1 MTVEELLTQVRYQ
14 INDTDKV
21 EYTDT
26 ELIGYVNDGL
36 DFISKELIRLSS
48 PVLLKYTTLSLTDGA
63 ADLPNDFVR
72 EEGVLDSQGNLL
84 KSYPP
89 IKPVD
94 QYGYKII
101 GSKLYSN
108 NTSVD
113 LFYYAFYPK
122 VSALTDTIPIPDYM
136 VQLLK
141 EIVIFLALN
150 RNEFSLNVEQELLK
164 VFASQVYDI
173 AKMTGETYYER
184 ELPFKV

>member
-1 MTVEELLTQVRYQ
+1 MTVEELLNYVRYQ

-21 EYTDT
+21 EYTDA

-36 DFISKELIRLSS
+36 RFISNELIRLSS
-48 PVLLKYTTLSLTDGA
+48 PILLKYTTLSLTDGV
-63 ADLPNDFVR
+63 ADLPSDFVR
-72 EEGVLDSQGNLL
+72 EEGVLDSQGNPLE
-84 KSYPP
+84 SYPP

-101 GSKLYSN
+101 GNKLYSN
-108 NTSVD
+108 NESVD
-113 LFYYAFYPK
+113 LFYYAPYST
-122 VSALTDTIPIPDYM
+122 VSALTDTIPVPDYM

-164 VFASQVYDI
+164 VFANQIYEI
-173 AKMTGETYYER
+173 AKMVGGTYYER
-184 ELPFKV
+184 ELPFQV

>member
-21 EYTDT
+21 EYTDA

-63 ADLPNDFVR
+63 ADLPSDFVR
-72 EEGVLDSQGNLL
+72 EEGVLDSQGNPL
-84 KSYPP
+84 KSCPP

-101 GSKLYSN
+101 GNKLYSN